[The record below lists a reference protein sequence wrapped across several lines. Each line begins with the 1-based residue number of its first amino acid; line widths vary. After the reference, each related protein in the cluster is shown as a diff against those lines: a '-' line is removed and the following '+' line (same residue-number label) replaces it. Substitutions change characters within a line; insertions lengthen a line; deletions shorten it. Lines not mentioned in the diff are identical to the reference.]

1 MSEDHRNDEVQ
12 CLCCRLSYPRHQ
24 PPVFAPRAVPLHPQ
38 RGVCWDCLQH
48 QGDSETVRV
57 QRGRHHGKMLRRE
70 YEHTRQQLA
79 AARQDLADRPVRIE
93 VRVENLDQEIVGA
106 ALEAADDAYRRRD
119 VAMGALSDLRLLHGK
134 RKDDRTRC
142 ECGKSYLKCDAAQIV
157 ESFEGLAMWERSQA
171 ERAWLGE
178 FSYLRHDH
186 PARDDR
192 NRLDDAG

>member
-1 MSEDHRNDEVQ
+1 MAEERDDEVQ
-12 CLCCRLSYPRHQ
+12 CPCCRLIYPRHR
-24 PPVFAPRAVPLHPQ
+24 PSVFAPRAVALHPQ

-48 QGDSETVRV
+48 QGDSEAVRG

-70 YEHTRQQLA
+70 YEHTRELLA
-79 AARQDLADRPVRIE
+79 AARDDLADRPVRIE
-93 VRVENLDQEIVGA
+93 VRVENLDQEVVGA

-142 ECGKSYLKCDAAQIV
+142 ECGKPYLKCDTASIA
-157 ESFEGLAMWERSQA
+157 ESFEGLEMWERSQA
-171 ERAWLGE
+171 ERAWLGD
-178 FSYLRHDH
+178 FSYLRQDH

-192 NRLDDAG
+192 NRLDDAR